1 MVETIYL
8 DNAATTFPKP
18 REVGA
23 AIQACLEGY
32 CVNSGRGVYPLAQ
45 QAERIIAN
53 TRMQV
58 QRLLGVAG
66 QGEIVYSSSITV
78 ALNQILF
85 GSPWKRGDAVYVTP
99 YEHNSVFR
107 PLAKLRSAQGIQ
119 INELTEAV
127 SRDRLEW
134 DLDKVKEAFFQCPP
148 KAVVLSHVGN
158 VCGNLTPIEGIARLA
173 KEYGAVVIVDGA
185 QGGGLFPINNTSLI
199 DFYAFSGHKTFY
211 GPFGIAGFWKKKEC
225 ILEPILFGGT
235 GTESERE
242 DMPDEGPARY
252 EVGSPNI
259 LAIAGLSG
267 ACDWLEQIGSQ
278 SILQHEQ
285 ELLKELISGMENI
298 EGVTVY
304 GSKAA
309 LQSGFV
315 SINVAGYTAQTVAMI
330 LSQEYGIAVRAGL
343 HCAPRAHTFLGTIED
358 GGTVRIGLGYFNTR
372 KEILVL
378 LSALNEMIEI
388 A

>member
-1 MVETIYL
+1 
-8 DNAATTFPKP
+8 
-18 REVGA
+18 
-23 AIQACLEGY
+23 
-32 CVNSGRGVYPLAQ
+32 
-45 QAERIIAN
+45 
-53 TRMQV
+53 
-58 QRLLGVAG
+58 
-66 QGEIVYSSSITV
+66 
-78 ALNQILF
+78 
-85 GSPWKRGDAVYVTP
+85 
-99 YEHNSVFR
+99 
-107 PLAKLRSAQGIQ
+107 
-119 INELTEAV
+119 
-127 SRDRLEW
+127 
-134 DLDKVKEAFFQCPP
+134 
-148 KAVVLSHVGN
+148 
-158 VCGNLTPIEGIARLA
+158 
-173 KEYGAVVIVDGA
+173 
-185 QGGGLFPINNTSLI
+185 
-199 DFYAFSGHKTFY
+199 
-211 GPFGIAGFWKKKEC
+211 
-225 ILEPILFGGT
+225 
-235 GTESERE
+235 
-242 DMPDEGPARY
+242 MPDEGPARY